1 LFAPSPF
8 SQEGLT
14 MTAEEIEKRL
24 NVLERIMATASI
36 KDLPALNATY
46 QKLMDKL
53 VQIDLKK

>member
-1 LFAPSPF
+1 
-8 SQEGLT
+8 

>member
-1 LFAPSPF
+1 MLVPLSF

-14 MTAEEIEKRL
+14 MTVEEIEKRL
-24 NVLERIMATASI
+24 CVLERIMATASI

-53 VQIDLKK
+53 IQIDLKK